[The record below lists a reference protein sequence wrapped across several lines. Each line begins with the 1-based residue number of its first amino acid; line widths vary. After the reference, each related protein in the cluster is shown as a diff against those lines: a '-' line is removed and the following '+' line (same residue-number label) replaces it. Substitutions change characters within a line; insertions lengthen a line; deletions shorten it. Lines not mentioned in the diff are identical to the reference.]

1 MRFFTLVL
9 LTGWLLSAFTLLPN
23 HLAPSVAQFSQLETQ
38 TAIASI
44 DLVART
50 DGPKH
55 RGSGRRELMEHA
67 SALIG

>member
-9 LTGWLLSAFTLLPN
+9 LTGWLLSVFTLLPN
-23 HLAPSVAQFSQLETQ
+23 HLSQSVVQFSQFDTQ
-38 TAIASI
+38 AAIASV

-67 SALIG
+67 NAMIG